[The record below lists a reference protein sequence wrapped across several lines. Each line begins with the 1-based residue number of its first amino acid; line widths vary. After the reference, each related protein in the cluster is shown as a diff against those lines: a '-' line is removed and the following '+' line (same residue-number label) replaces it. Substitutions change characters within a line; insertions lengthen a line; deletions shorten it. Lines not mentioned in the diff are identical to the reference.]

1 MQRRH
6 SAEIAASIH
15 TEGMTPRSRR
25 LATWEDDDIMRD
37 ALLGGQVRF
46 APNGWWTDG
55 WFYVKNNHVFISI
68 FLAHPSHP
76 YTRGRRFLVLLNSLS
91 FAFFVTA
98 LFQVIVPVET
108 LRIAVVLVY
117 GTLAQIMWDVPA
129 AMLGTCPCA
138 HMARC
143 AKQPVFSMS
152 HAAAV
157 CFAAWL
163 RLLLCGN
170 RQSSGGTRR

>member
-1 MQRRH
+1 
-6 SAEIAASIH
+6 
-15 TEGMTPRSRR
+15 
-25 LATWEDDDIMRD
+25 MRD

-138 HMARC
+138 HMACLYDVARRC